1 MKDIS
6 IVIAGEAGQG
16 VQTVEEILVGI
27 LKKSGYHICATK
39 EYESRVR
46 GGSNSTQIRVA
57 DHQVTA
63 FVDRIDL
70 LIPFND
76 DAFNH
81 CKNRLSESTK
91 IITDPANE
99 IDMTV
104 VKESQTIEV
113 KLQELA
119 KETGNPIYV
128 NTIIVG
134 IVTGLLSADKKVA
147 ADLLEIKF
155 SKKGE
160 KVVKQNI
167 DAFNSG
173 FTIGE
178 EITGSGNFKH
188 ELVQNENVQN
198 DILINGAQAVGLGA
212 IAGGCNFI
220 SAYPMSPS
228 TGVLQ
233 FLAANSNDFE
243 IVIDQAEDEI
253 AALNKTVAAWYAGAR
268 ALASTSGGGFALMT
282 EALSLA
288 GMMESPAVLH
298 IAQRPGPATGLPTRT
313 AQEDLNLVLYAGH
326 GEFQRVIF
334 APGTTEQAFYLTQKA
349 FNKAEQYQ
357 IPVFILTDQ
366 DFVDRYN
373 NIPEL
378 DMTDIKIEKHYV
390 KTNAD
395 YKRYEFTENGLS
407 PRGIPGYGAGLVRA
421 DSDEHDEQG
430 HITEDMEYIRPE
442 MVKKRFYKRFE
453 LIEKNAELPSW
464 YGPDDSMLAIICW
477 GSTLPA
483 IREAVENSN
492 RKDIAIVHFYQIYPL
507 PVNIKKFIEKKN
519 PGKMILVEANAS
531 GQFAN
536 LLKIHADISIPNESL
551 YLRYSG
557 KPFSVEDITEIIE
570 KEAK

>member
-46 GGSNSTQIRVA
+46 GGSNSTQIRIS
-57 DHQVTA
+57 DHQVAA
-63 FVDRIDL
+63 FVDHIDL
-70 LIPFND
+70 LIPFNAE
-76 DAFNH
+76 AFNH
-81 CKNRLSESTK
+81 CVHRLSANT
-91 IITDPANE
+91 IIIIDPANKIE
-99 IDMTV
+99 NMDV
-104 VKESQTIEV
+104 NGSQVIEV
-113 KLQELA
+113 KMQELA
-119 KETGNPIYV
+119 KEMGNAIYV

-134 IVTGLLSADKKVA
+134 IVTGLFLADKEVA
-147 ADLLEIKF
+147 SNLLQTKF
-155 SKKGE
+155 NKKGE
-160 KVVKQNI
+160 EIVKQNI
-167 DAFNSG
+167 DAFESG
-173 FTIGE
+173 FSLGE
-178 EITGSGNFKH
+178 EITRSGKFKQV
-188 ELVQNENVQN
+188 LVPDKNVKT

-326 GEFQRVIF
+326 GEFQRIIF
-334 APGTTEQAFYLTQKA
+334 APGTIEEAFYLTQRA
-349 FNKAEQYQ
+349 FNIADQYQ
-357 IPVFILTDQ
+357 VPVFILTDQ

-378 DMTDIKIEKHYV
+378 NITDIKIEKHHV
-390 KTNAD
+390 KTEDD
-395 YKRYEFTENGLS
+395 YQRYKFTDNGLS
-407 PRGIPGYGAGLVRA
+407 PRGIPGYGKGLVRA

-430 HITEDMEYIRPE
+430 HITEDMDYIRPE
-442 MVKKRFYKRFE
+442 MVKKRFYKRLE
-453 LIEKNAELPSW
+453 LIEKIAELPTW
-464 YGPDDSMLAIICW
+464 YGPENPKLAIICW

-483 IREAVENSN
+483 IKESVEINDRN
-492 RKDIAIVHFYQIYPL
+492 DVAIVHFHQIYPL
-507 PVNIKKFIEKKN
+507 PADIKKFIEKKN
-519 PGKMILVEANAS
+519 PKKMILVEANAS

-551 YLRYSG
+551 HLRFSG
-557 KPFSVEDITEIIE
+557 KPFSVEEITEIIE
-570 KEAK
+570 KEAE